1 MPELPE
7 VETIVRGLAPLISGR
22 RVNGLTVLDRRVFPG
37 NPEAFRQEFVG
48 RLISGV
54 SRRAKL
60 CLVEVEGG
68 RLIAFHLK
76 MTGRLFVARP
86 SEDPEPHL
94 RVLLAL
100 DDGRA
105 LHFSDMRRFGS
116 CRGFGPG
123 MIESWDFYRRL
134 GPEPL
139 GLTAVAFRQ
148 ILIGRKARIKALLL
162 DQTVIAGIGNIY
174 ADEALFAA
182 RIRPDAPADTVAPE
196 RLDVLLA
203 CLQDVLCRAIDAG
216 GSTIRDYRTATG
228 VEGSFQWDFKVY
240 GRSGQPCPACG
251 RTLIQTRVAGR
262 TSTYCARCQT

>member
-7 VETIVRGLAPLISGR
+7 VETIARGLAPLLSGR
-22 RVNGLTVLDRRVFPG
+22 RVSGLAVLDPRVFPG
-37 NPEAFRQEFVG
+37 DPGDFLREFSG
-48 RLISGV
+48 RLITGV
-54 SRRAKL
+54 RRRAKL

-86 SEDPEPHL
+86 GGKPEPHL
-94 RVLLAL
+94 RVLLEL

-116 CRGFGPG
+116 CRGFGPDK
-123 MIESWDFYRRL
+123 IESWDFYRRL

-139 GLTAVAFRQ
+139 DMTAAGFRRV
-148 ILIGRKARIKALLL
+148 LAGRQARIKALLL

-182 RIRPDAPADTVAPE
+182 GIRPETRADALSPE
-196 RLDVLLA
+196 KINVLLA
-203 CLQDVLCRAIDAG
+203 CLKDVLRRAIDAG
-216 GSTIRDYRTATG
+216 GSTIRDYRTAEG
-228 VEGSFQWDFKVY
+228 VDGSFQWDFKVY
-240 GRSGQPCPACG
+240 GRSGQPCQACG
-251 RTLIQTRVAGR
+251 STLVQTRVAGR
-262 TSTYCARCQT
+262 TSTYCPRCQA